1 MTFWRVAF
9 ALSKYVELGNLINLI
24 DIYIIQTTLTKIC
37 DYLGTR
43 VFAVV
48 RFIYNWKY
56 MTSLFCKKKII
67 LHRYHHA
74 VTLIMVWILTPML
87 EPVSRYYCFMNY
99 GVHRYVKFYYSEFKL
114 KMCTVLVTKMFQQTS
129 IFKVNK
135 NNLPC
140 AVLI

>member
-56 MTSLFCKKKII
+56 MTSLFCKKK
-67 LHRYHHA
+67 
-74 VTLIMVWILTPML
+74 
-87 EPVSRYYCFMNY
+87 
-99 GVHRYVKFYYSEFKL
+99 
-114 KMCTVLVTKMFQQTS
+114 
-129 IFKVNK
+129 
-135 NNLPC
+135 
-140 AVLI
+140 